1 MIGLVFCRVRRV
13 VKHWLK
19 ESHLKCFEPTI
30 KCKTKFFL
38 FLNHIPLNFQN
49 WMRLKLRYK
58 FQNHL
63 QSLRAFSILLWEEKT
78 NSFKTCNW
86 STNCSTYSNI
96 WRPTKTNREWFIII
110 MRSLRKQPFQNNIA
124 TTKRS
129 HMTSP
134 NYKRV
139 QPSTPQKSGPLMMTL
154 LRKQRLQTDCRAV
167 AHWVCVGVFPLSLLF
182 SQRRKLIHN

>member
-1 MIGLVFCRVRRV
+1 
-13 VKHWLK
+13 
-19 ESHLKCFEPTI
+19 
-30 KCKTKFFL
+30 
-38 FLNHIPLNFQN
+38 
-49 WMRLKLRYK
+49 MRLKLRYK
-58 FQNHL
+58 LQNHL
-63 QSLRAFSILLWEEKT
+63 LSLRAFSILLWEEKT

-139 QPSTPQKSGPLMMTL
+139 QPSTPQKSGPLMQWWRCYANNGSKPTAERSL
-154 LRKQRLQTDCRAV
+154 FGFAWASSPSLYSS
-167 AHWVCVGVFPLSLLF
+167 LSAENWF
-182 SQRRKLIHN
+182 TTKRFG